1 MRKRAERVLLAGIL
15 VASLA
20 APVAASQS
28 AAATPVPVSGQD
40 CPAGPAVTVTTVGLS
55 GFAGIFAGYAHSH
68 PKGSTTDWIGGD
80 TDYSVALPGGR
91 HLWDFTDA
99 QLGTIAATTDA
110 ILTSGTSHNVA
121 VIESPGY
128 GPITATLHSSKV
140 YAGSD
145 NWYVGWIPEPAS
157 AAGTTLHTPF
167 YNPLAM
173 EVEPA
178 KPGSDTDVL
187 RVTGIFG
194 DYSANSENF
203 VATFSLPGLSLE
215 QIVRFPAPQQA
226 TNDLGITWGDAL
238 IRRGGWTYVYG
249 RSNPQ
254 PTSADPLNFVASAY
268 LARVPSGDLNLPA
281 KWQYFTGLASGSPQ
295 WASGAGAPAKASP
308 VIAAGGTYP
317 CERGVV
323 PAGAG
328 YSAAR
333 LGTAYYVFTRDPN
346 AIGSVTAYSAS
357 QPWGPF
363 SGPDEQDQAQGGFG
377 FYTPPVPAGAGSCS
391 AGCTYGP
398 HIQADY
404 PENSTGW
411 LLSYDVNSG
420 TLAAR
425 DANASLYWPRYLRIQ
440 VAPAPAG
447 SGAVIAG
454 RAG

>member
-1 MRKRAERVLLAGIL
+1 
-15 VASLA
+15 
-20 APVAASQS
+20 
-28 AAATPVPVSGQD
+28 
-40 CPAGPAVTVTTVGLS
+40 VTVTTAGVSGLA
-55 GFAGIFAGYAHSH
+55 GTFASYAHSH

-80 TDYSVALPGGR
+80 TDYSVTLPSGQ

-99 QLGTIAATTDA
+99 QLGTIASTTDA

-121 VIESPGY
+121 VIEEPGS

-140 YAGSD
+140 YAGGGH
-145 NWYVGWIPEPAS
+145 WYVGWIPEPAR

-178 KPGSDTDVL
+178 NPGSDTEVL

-194 DYSANSENF
+194 DYSADSRNF

-215 QIVRFPAPQQA
+215 QIVTFPAPQQA

-238 IRRGGWTYVYG
+238 IQQDGWTYVYG

-254 PTSADPLNFVASAY
+254 PTSTDPLNFVASAY
-268 LARVPSGDLNLPA
+268 LARVPSGDLNVPA
-281 KWQYFTGLASGSPQ
+281 NWQYFTGLSSGSPE
-295 WASGAGAPAKASP
+295 WAAGPGAPAKASP
-308 VIAAGGTYP
+308 IIAAGGTYP
-317 CERGVV
+317 CESGVV
-323 PAGAG
+323 PSGAG

-333 LGTAYYVFTRDPN
+333 LGAAYYVFTRDPN
-346 AIGSVTAYSAS
+346 AIGSLTAYSAT
-357 QPWGPF
+357 QPWGPY

-377 FYTPPVPAGAGSCS
+377 FYTPPVPAGAGSCP

-404 PENSTGW
+404 PESGTGW

-425 DANASLYWPRYLRIQ
+425 NANASLYWPRYLRIQ
-440 VAPAPAG
+440 PHPAATMRALGATRRRG
-447 SGAVIAG
+447 ST
-454 RAG
+454 

>member
-1 MRKRAERVLLAGIL
+1 MHKRAGKILSVSILL
-15 VASLA
+15 ASLA
-20 APVAASQS
+20 APAAVSQS
-28 AAATPVPVSGQD
+28 PAAAAVRSIGQD
-40 CPAGPAVTVTTVGLS
+40 CPAGPAVTVTTVGSS

-80 TDYSVALPGGR
+80 TDYSVTLPGGR

-99 QLGTIAATTDA
+99 QLGTIAKTTDA

-121 VIESPGY
+121 VIEKPGS

-140 YAGSD
+140 YAGGGH
-145 NWYVGWIPEPAS
+145 WYIGWIPEPAS
-157 AAGTTLHTPF
+157 AVTTPLHTPF

-178 KPGSDTDVL
+178 QPGLGTEVL

-194 DYSANSENF
+194 GYSANSKNF

-215 QIVRFPAPQQA
+215 QTTTFPAPQKA
-226 TNDLGITWGDAL
+226 ANDLGITWGDAL
-238 IRRGGWTYVYG
+238 IQQGGWTYVYG

-254 PTSADPLNFVASAY
+254 PTTTKPYNYVASAY
-268 LARVPSGDLNLPA
+268 LARVLSGDLNVPGE
-281 KWQYFTGLASGSPQ
+281 WQYFTGLKGTSPQ
-295 WASGAGAPAKASP
+295 WASGPGAPAKARP
-308 VIAAGGTYP
+308 IIAAGGTYP
-317 CERGVV
+317 CETGVV

-333 LGTAYYVFTRDPN
+333 LGAAYYVFTRDPN
-346 AIGSVTAYSAS
+346 SIGSLTAYSAIR
-357 QPWGPF
+357 PWGPY

-404 PENSTGW
+404 PQGGTGW
-411 LLSYDVNSG
+411 LFSYDVNSG

-425 DANASLYWPRYLRIQ
+425 AANASLYWPRYLRIH
-440 VAPAPAG
+440 AHPANAG
-447 SGAVIAG
+447 AEG
-454 RAG
+454 RHLPS